1 MPKYSNGG
9 RYGRSI
15 NEACVSP
22 SQRRRL
28 RVNDVSEGSYA
39 TAQHMKRKVVHVI
52 VCASAQQ
59 MGDRV

>member
-39 TAQHMKRKVVHVI
+39 TVQHMKGKVVHVI
-52 VCASAQQ
+52 KKRPEI
-59 MGDRV
+59 GERDRV

>member
-15 NEACVSP
+15 KEACVSP

-28 RVNDVSEGSYA
+28 RLNDVSEGSYA
-39 TAQHMKRKVVHVI
+39 TAQHMKREVVHVI
-52 VCASAQQ
+52 KKSRETRER
-59 MGDRV
+59 DRV